1 MVEVTDMIII
11 MGIDDYSRTRKKE
24 DCFGLALFMMHDTN
38 LLEEFCRFSGFH
50 ISSKECVQQFLHISV
65 YILT

>member
-24 DCFGLALFMMHDTN
+24 DCFGLVFFMMHDTK
-38 LLEEFCRFSGFH
+38 LLEEFCRFSGFY
-50 ISSKECVQQFLHISV
+50 IWCKEQFLYISV
-65 YILT
+65 HILT

>member
-38 LLEEFCRFSGFH
+38 LLEKFCRFSGFSH
-50 ISSKECVQQFLHISV
+50 IVQGVCTAVFT
-65 YILT
+65 Y